1 MPAAQCPC
9 IDVQTHLLYLAM
21 DNSLQDCTELPTGDV
36 SDTEIVQDYKKLSKR
51 NQANS
56 KVRLTLHIVV
66 PHYIL
71 WCHIAYC
78 GATLPPPECCYIY
91 IADRNIA
98 KGFFQCFTVHFSIQ

>member
-66 PHYIL
+66 PHYPHLNVATFIL
-71 WCHIAYC
+71 LIV
-78 GATLPPPECCYIY
+78 T
-91 IADRNIA
+91 
-98 KGFFQCFTVHFSIQ
+98 